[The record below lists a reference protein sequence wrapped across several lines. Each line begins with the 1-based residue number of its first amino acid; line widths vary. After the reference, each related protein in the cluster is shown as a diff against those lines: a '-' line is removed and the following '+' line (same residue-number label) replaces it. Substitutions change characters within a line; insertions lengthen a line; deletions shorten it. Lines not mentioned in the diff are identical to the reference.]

1 VKDARALVRLLAD
14 PAASAAVTDWTS
26 LIAAARAESL
36 IGSLAW
42 RLLGQDLPAG
52 VEALVETARR
62 DSEAVRTQ
70 ALWEAEMARRAL
82 APLGIPV
89 ILLKGTAYAA
99 AGLEAGRGRSIG
111 DLDIL
116 VPRAALAE
124 VERALLAAG
133 WEWVKEDAYDDQY
146 YRRWMHELP
155 PLIHRERDRMI
166 DVHHAILPLTA
177 RPKPAM
183 AAMIESSVALP
194 DGLRVLAPADMVLHA
209 AAHLFADGDLAGGLR
224 NLWDI
229 DRLLREFGD
238 RDPEFWPAL
247 RERAARH
254 DLLPAVARAVRLASH
269 LYRTPVNWGQARIS
283 RRPTGAE
290 NRACPRLTSLD
301 RLFRRRLLA
310 RDGWGRPRRPVAR
323 LGFYVRSHWLRMP
336 PLMLA
341 RHLWAKARK
350 RQSGAMPSPGFQP
363 SSSKGGL

>member
-1 VKDARALVRLLAD
+1 MLVRLLAD
-14 PAASAAVTDWTS
+14 PTRSGEVEDWTS
-26 LIAAARAESL
+26 LIALARAESL

-42 RLLGQDLPAG
+42 RLRGLDLPRS
-52 VEALVETARR
+52 VEAMLEAARR
-62 DSEAVRTQ
+62 DGEAVRVQ

-82 APLGIPV
+82 APLGVPV

-99 AGLEAGRGRSIG
+99 AGLEAGLGRSIG

-116 VPRAALAE
+116 VPRDALPD

-177 RPKPAM
+177 RPKPDM
-183 AAMIESSVALP
+183 AAMIGASVELP
-194 DGLRVLAPADMVLHA
+194 GGLRTLHPADMVVHA

-229 DRLLREFGD
+229 DRLVRRFSERDDDFAVELRECA
-238 RDPEFWPAL
+238 RQHCLEPAVSRAL
-247 RERAARH
+247 RLAR
-254 DLLPAVARAVRLASH
+254 S
-269 LYRTPVNWGQARIS
+269 LYGTPVDRRHAGSARLS
-283 RRPTGAE
+283 DT
-290 NRACPRLTSLD
+290 LY
-301 RLFRRRLLA
+301 RRRLLA
-310 RDGWGRPRRPVAR
+310 RDGWGRPTRPATR

-341 RHLWAKARK
+341 RHLWVKAVRK
-350 RQSGAMPSPGFQP
+350 R
-363 SSSKGGL
+363 